1 MALTKEDAGMIV
13 QDYRLA
19 KNKEEQIKIMSQ
31 LYAIST
37 AEIRGI
43 LYRAGEYK
51 VGEKEIR
58 QALERLQKGGKNN
71 SLGGLRLWFAAFK
84 DCTSKQARRILLDY
98 RDKPW
103 GERIPDEE
111 FTKALNKDR
120 EDREDMAAGTEPR
133 DITEVKSLPELEE
146 KPRVYACDAA
156 KNETCPKTG
165 CYINGG
171 PCEHTTNPE
180 CRKETKNLTEL
191 ELTWWVNH
199 LFNIAKEQAFNAR
212 QMEDALEIQD
222 AQLEIVKT
230 LQERKTE
237 GPEHEP
243 EKPAEKPTVT
253 PKFCAE
259 EQRLIIYG
267 LTRLYIEKEQEWQK
281 MKEYAEEKRRK
292 FEEAEAE
299 YKAAKEAEDLA
310 AASMADL
317 EALIGRLQAEEPEQK
332 ADDLSE
338 QLWAELSGEK

>member
-1 MALTKEDAGMIV
+1 MALTKEDAGMIA

-84 DCTSKQARRILLDY
+84 DCSSKQAKRILQDY
-98 RDKPW
+98 REMPW
-103 GERIPDEE
+103 DGSIPDEE
-111 FTKALNKDR
+111 FRKALEKKD
-120 EDREDMAAGTEPR
+120 EDEIEIMAAGP
-133 DITEVKSLPELEE
+133 DP
-146 KPRVYACDAA
+146 
-156 KNETCPKTG
+156 
-165 CYINGG
+165 
-171 PCEHTTNPE
+171 
-180 CRKETKNLTEL
+180 
-191 ELTWWVNH
+191 
-199 LFNIAKEQAFNAR
+199 
-212 QMEDALEIQD
+212 
-222 AQLEIVKT
+222 
-230 LQERKTE
+230 
-237 GPEHEP
+237 EP
-243 EKPAEKPTVT
+243 EKPSEKTDVAPR
-253 PKFCAE
+253 FSAE

-299 YKAAKEAEDLA
+299 YKAAKEAEDMA
-310 AASMADL
+310 AGSMADL